1 MAQTSSKAQQ
11 TSSVEK
17 EFVEVASRRRKN
29 MGFLMGTLID
39 KVVKSDSDSSCG
51 KVHSPVGGSLLGDLS
66 VVTGDMVSLAGSRCD
81 SPSTRTP
88 LSYSQLNYNQN
99 LDRYF
104 QSQPK
109 MIPSTESSGLNDSQ
123 GSQGLSQTANI
134 SSEEDV
140 LLASSSIP
148 SSSNL
153 LSSSNGN
160 SNSGTDSNS
169 GNELKGLPLTK
180 VMLARHNE
188 DMERKFMQQ
197 HRDLRHRVGRQT
209 GTLPEMPHGVKR
221 GQSSSWEEGACG
233 SGGGTKYQHVGAHHS
248 GGQQGFLT
256 TLPVNLLPPFSVSG
270 AVPSAALPVFT
281 MPMMANRGGNS
292 SRSTGANGNQAGSS
306 RTVPTPCNLS
316 ARGNRVTMP
325 PLFVAQNAGV
335 DPYSLQQLS
344 YMPGVLYQPV
354 MAFFQPNVMVP
365 VTSTVG
371 ATCGVSS
378 NSSSYNNKQQYQQQ
392 TERRQQ
398 HGSSSH
404 RQVRA
409 GTSHGRSESTRQRQ
423 RDRKSVV

>member
-1 MAQTSSKAQQ
+1 
-11 TSSVEK
+11 
-17 EFVEVASRRRKN
+17 
-29 MGFLMGTLID
+29 
-39 KVVKSDSDSSCG
+39 
-51 KVHSPVGGSLLGDLS
+51 
-66 VVTGDMVSLAGSRCD
+66 
-81 SPSTRTP
+81 
-88 LSYSQLNYNQN
+88 
-99 LDRYF
+99 
-104 QSQPK
+104 
-109 MIPSTESSGLNDSQ
+109 MIPSTDSSGLNDSQ

-316 ARGNRVTMP
+316 ACGNRVTMP

-423 RDRKSVV
+423 RGPESFGDLPGTSGGGGGGGGAGGSSRQSGNRARQDRQDQQQQQQHQHHSAEEMAQRRHAKNTPHWMESIPTTDQFVYKYQVRFQLFAFLLFPDFLTDVSILFFFLRSPGARSQF